1 MEEDRPSRSA
11 EGAAILRALHQ
22 TLDAE
27 PKILNDP
34 IAVRLVDPSSDVY
47 KPYVQSLEEMP
58 AVLRLQRR
66 GYAVMR
72 SRYAEDCL
80 AESLARGVR
89 QYAIMGAGL
98 DTFGYGQ
105 PSWAT

>member
-1 MEEDRPSRSA
+1 MEEDRRSRSA

-58 AVLRLQRR
+58 AVLRLQCRGICRDAQPLHRR
-66 GYAVMR
+66 LPG
-72 SRYAEDCL
+72 
-80 AESLARGVR
+80 
-89 QYAIMGAGL
+89 
-98 DTFGYGQ
+98 
-105 PSWAT
+105 